1 MELALLLYAASIA
14 DNLRSGAGLFITPL
28 FIGGLVGVVLF
39 VVSCVN
45 MLDFDETDS
54 SRFKHWLQVS
64 RLSRKLVLTCFF
76 AWTTL
81 MFVSHLVPTRKD
93 VYVMAGG
100 YVALKVARTPV
111 VQDTAD
117 SVVNSIEKWLDKELV
132 NANIE
137 SPAKPAKGGK

>member
-14 DNLRSGAGLFITPL
+14 DNLRSGADLFITPL
-28 FIGGLVGVVLF
+28 FLGGLLGAVLF
-39 VVSCVN
+39 VVSCIN
-45 MLDFDETDS
+45 MLDHDETDS
-54 SRFKHWLQVS
+54 DKFKNWLQVS

-76 AWTTL
+76 GWTAL
-81 MFVSHLVPTRKD
+81 MFATHLVPTRKD

-117 SVVNSIEKWLDKELV
+117 SVVNSIEKWLDKELA

-137 SPAKPAKGGK
+137 SPAKTAKGGK